1 MAKNKTGPVPKQ
13 HLDPVDTLCAEH
25 NNDAGVRVKVK
36 FTFGQCSQPIMAL
49 AEIHRLGRNNNPN
62 RL

>member
-1 MAKNKTGPVPKQ
+1 
-13 HLDPVDTLCAEH
+13 
-25 NNDAGVRVKVK
+25 VRVKFT